1 MWLNHQC
8 PPGPIFCT
16 PHSVYGIKRRREKN
30 ELFCFVFLFF
40 CDTKALLL
48 KKTTLLLFIKSRFL
62 LEEASRIRH
71 ESVWEK
77 SASAVFHRIIEAK
90 KKKRK
95 KKTKNRSARR
105 NKRNTNTNNNNLKFL
120 KKKRVVFVS
129 SLKIEALLVFAFR
142 ESLYSIGVCPHKKYL
157 LFVRVCVCVCVCVFK
172 SFPPQKTTKGILLSV
187 LFVLVLVTRRR
198 TEDIIIIIDDDD
210 GAKII
215 VQQQR
220 KKIGEDDEAKKA
232 GEKTRRRRTFAAF
245 ALLFSRDQ
253 SRCLRRRDVL
263 VVSYQQCPFWK
274 RHH

>member
-1 MWLNHQC
+1 MN
-8 PPGPIFCT
+8 
-16 PHSVYGIKRRREKN
+16 
-30 ELFCFVFLFF
+30 CFVLFLFF

-120 KKKRVVFVS
+120 KKKRVS

-142 ESLYSIGVCPHKKYL
+142 ESLEYWCLSSTQKISPFFFL
-157 LFVRVCVCVCVCVFK
+157 CVCVCLSLFK